1 MDKEIFNLKT
11 IPEQIEYVNQLL
23 KDGQSLRTISD
34 NLNLSKSTI
43 RERAKKIGYTY
54 NDVLKA
60 YTSELK
66 EVIQIP
72 PKDETNQ
79 LAKQED
85 TKNDSVDKSIDK
97 EPKQDTKQ
105 DDSLKFSIP
114 NKTKKKDD
122 TQAFNI
128 VMKRSLV
135 KTIDKL
141 SHKKGYSRTQMISL
155 LCEMIL
161 NNMEED

>member
-1 MDKEIFNLKT
+1 MDKKDFNLLPILEQIAYVNSLKKEGQSLKT
-11 IPEQIEYVNQLL
+11 IA
-23 KDGQSLRTISD
+23 DG
-34 NLNLSKSTI
+34 LNFSKTSI
-43 RERAKKIGYTY
+43 RDRFAKNGYMFN
-54 NDVLKA
+54 NDLKA
-60 YTSELK
+60 YTSVK
-66 EVIQIP
+66 DEVIQIP
-72 PKDETNQ
+72 HKDETEP
-79 LAKQED
+79 LAKKED
-85 TKNDSVDKSIDK
+85 TRNTIIDKSIDK
-97 EPKQDTKQ
+97 EPKQDIKQ

-114 NKTKKKDD
+114 VKTKTKAD